1 MQCFQR
7 YCSVCRNT
15 VFRCCHKGSWIASR
29 SLRRSCAKG
38 RQARLWQLG
47 VREKWALQSESRKL
61 QVSDVAEKMDSVAK
75 AAPSAAAEKLEIR
88 GLKRVQAIKEAKT
101 AVDEA
106 QGEEEDTSDPTTATS
121 LPALAIC
128 PSPKEALKTAG
139 RAAALAKVAISMWP
153 GLLKLLTPLQV

>member
-1 MQCFQR
+1 M
-7 YCSVCRNT
+7 
-15 VFRCCHKGSWIASR
+15 
-29 SLRRSCAKG
+29 
-38 RQARLWQLG
+38 
-47 VREKWALQSESRKL
+47 
-61 QVSDVAEKMDSVAK
+61 AEKMDSVAK

-128 PSPKEALKTAG
+128 PLLKEALKTAG
-139 RAAALAKVAISMWP
+139 RAAALASVAISMWP